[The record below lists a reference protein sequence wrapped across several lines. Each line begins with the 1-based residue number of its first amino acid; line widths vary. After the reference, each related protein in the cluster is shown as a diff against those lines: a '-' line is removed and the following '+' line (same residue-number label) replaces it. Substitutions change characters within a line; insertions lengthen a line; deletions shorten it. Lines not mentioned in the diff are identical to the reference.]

1 MTADRVA
8 LIDWDEAHVD
18 VPDLDLVLPHNAAGL
33 DDERARHRRASVGR
47 MGSRRLLGR
56 RVRSQA
62 ARRSSSGLSSG
73 SESSRPV
80 VSIRSPSADLPD
92 RMDARELIAANRY
105 MALATADAAGR
116 PWISPVWFA
125 PDDGGFLWISRPDSR
140 HSRNLAERPELA
152 LVIYDSTVRPDERQA
167 LYLEAVAEQLDGER
181 RDAAVARFSEHS
193 VADDL
198 EPLSIDA
205 VTGSGPF
212 RMYRAAVTAAF
223 MLEDERDFRTPVEL

>member
-1 MTADRVA
+1 MTPQPVS
-8 LIDWDEAHVD
+8 IDPFFIRY
-18 VPDLDLVLPHNAAGL
+18 VPDG
-33 DDERARHRRASVGR
+33 
-47 MGSRRLLGR
+47 
-56 RVRSQA
+56 
-62 ARRSSSGLSSG
+62 
-73 SESSRPV
+73 
-80 VSIRSPSADLPD
+80 
-92 RMDARELIAANRY
+92 MDARELIAANRY

-152 LVIYDSTVRPDERQA
+152 LVIYNSTVRPAERQA
-167 LYLEAVAEQLDGER
+167 LYVEAVAEQLDGER

-205 VTGSGPF
+205 VAEGGPF
-212 RMYRAAVTAAF
+212 RMYRAAVIAAF
-223 MLEDERDFRTPVEL
+223 MLEDERDVRISVEL

>member
-1 MTADRVA
+1 VTP
-8 LIDWDEAHVD
+8 E
-18 VPDLDLVLPHNAAGL
+18 P
-33 DDERARHRRASVGR
+33 
-47 MGSRRLLGR
+47 
-56 RVRSQA
+56 
-62 ARRSSSGLSSG
+62 
-73 SESSRPV
+73 
-80 VSIRSPSADLPD
+80 VSIDPFFVRYVPD

-152 LVIYDSTVRPDERQA
+152 LVIYDSTVRPAERQA
-167 LYLEAVAEQLDGER
+167 LYVEAVAEQLDGER

-205 VTGSGPF
+205 VTESGPF

-223 MLEDERDFRTPVEL
+223 MLEDERDVRTPVEL